1 MIRWLIALGLAVLAS
16 PLRAETCRLALA
28 LAMDISTSVDENEDV
43 LQRQGL
49 AAALIA
55 PEVVEAFFSSPAPVA
70 LAVYEWSGRTTQRV
84 ILNWTMINSETD
96 LLVAASTVQQ
106 SVRSD
111 SGSATAMGY
120 ALAFGAT
127 LMQQAPP
134 CLFNTIDLSGD
145 GTNNDGYGPDSA
157 YRHFPF
163 QNVVVNGLVINA
175 ADFEGELFLIPFFEN
190 NVLHGPGAFLE
201 IAQGF
206 EDFERAMR
214 RKLERELKGLQIGA
228 LQDDAHQ

>member
-1 MIRWLIALGLAVLAS
+1 MIRWVITLGLAVLAS
-16 PLRAETCRLALA
+16 PIKAEPCRLALA
-28 LAMDISTSVDENEDV
+28 LAMDISVSVDEAEDL

-55 PEVVEAFFSSPAPVA
+55 PEVQKAFFSSPMPVA
-70 LAVYEWSGRTTQRV
+70 LAVYEWSGRSTQHI
-84 ILNWTMINSETD
+84 ILNWLLIEDVAD
-96 LLVAASTVQQ
+96 LLFASGQISA

-111 SGSATAMGY
+111 TGSATAMGH
-120 ALAFGAT
+120 ALAFGST
-127 LMQQAPP
+127 LMSQAPQ
-134 CLFNTIDLSGD
+134 CLFQTIDLSGD
-145 GTNNDGYGPDSA
+145 GSNNDGYGPQIA
-157 YRHFPF
+157 YRHFAF

-201 IAQGF
+201 VAQGF

-214 RKLERELKGLQIGA
+214 KKLKRELSGLQIGA
-228 LQDDAHQ
+228 LDEDPQ

>member
-1 MIRWLIALGLAVLAS
+1 MIRWVITLGLAVLAS
-16 PLRAETCRLALA
+16 PIKAEQCRLALA
-28 LAMDISTSVDENEDV
+28 LAMDISVSVDEAEDL

-55 PEVVEAFFSSPAPVA
+55 PDVQEAFFSSPMPVA
-70 LAVYEWSGRTTQRV
+70 LAVYEWSGRSTQHV
-84 ILNWTMINSETD
+84 ILNWLLIEDISD
-96 LLVAASTVQQ
+96 LLFASGQISD

-111 SGSATAMGY
+111 AGSATAMGY
-120 ALAFGAT
+120 ALAFGST
-127 LMQQAPP
+127 LMNQAPK
-134 CLFNTIDLSGD
+134 CLFQTIDLSGD
-145 GTNNDGYGPDSA
+145 GSNNDGYGPQIA

-175 ADFEGELFLIPFFEN
+175 ADFEGELYLIPFFEN

-201 IAQGF
+201 VAQGF

-214 RKLERELKGLQIGA
+214 KKLKRELSGFQIGA
-228 LQDDAHQ
+228 LDEDPQ